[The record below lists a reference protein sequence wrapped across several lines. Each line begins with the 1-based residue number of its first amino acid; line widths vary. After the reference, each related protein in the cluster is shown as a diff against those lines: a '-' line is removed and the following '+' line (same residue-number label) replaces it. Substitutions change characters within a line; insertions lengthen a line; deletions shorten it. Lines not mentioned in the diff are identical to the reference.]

1 MTEHVV
7 AIVGAENVEAPSG
20 FVPRSAS
27 LSQIYVDGKLVH
39 RSRLTSGG
47 ANGMSEV
54 DAFATAQQR
63 GLATVVQALGMLAER
78 AVLQGSAP
86 LARSI
91 ARLLLPLTLEPEPA
105 EAMPP
110 GAIKPAQAAVRGLIS
125 PTESF
130 ADSSSNDG

>member
-1 MTEHVV
+1 
-7 AIVGAENVEAPSG
+7 
-20 FVPRSAS
+20 
-27 LSQIYVDGKLVH
+27 
-39 RSRLTSGG
+39 
-47 ANGMSEV
+47 MSEV

-78 AVLQGSAP
+78 AVLQGSEP

-110 GAIKPAQAAVRGLIS
+110 GSIKPAQAAVRG
-125 PTESF
+125 PPCESF
-130 ADSSSNDG
+130 ADSSPPNDG

>member
-78 AVLQGSAP
+78 AVLQGSEP

-110 GAIKPAQAAVRGLIS
+110 GSIKPAQAAVRG
-125 PTESF
+125 PPCESF
-130 ADSSSNDG
+130 ADSSPPNDG